1 MSRSLSRSTIETF
14 QLSFW
19 GFLAASPSSLAT
31 TSTTETAAGRG
42 GAAGADEVG
51 CVAAGGGVVG
61 ACGPA
66 GGAAS
71 AFLKPSFWR
80 MLPNRLIGNLL
91 RVPNVGATHPTIIQP
106 AG

>member
-19 GFLAASPSSLAT
+19 GLLAASPSSLAT

-51 CVAAGGGVVG
+51 WVAAGGGVVG
-61 ACGPA
+61 ACPA

-80 MLPNRLIGNLL
+80 MLPNRLMGNLL
-91 RVPNVGATHPTIIQP
+91 RVPNVGAIHPTITP
-106 AG
+106 LAG